1 MGSYPVVLAGY
12 RPLCMS
18 VACCYYIHCRKYISL
33 TAKNIFHCR
42 KHISLPKIYRYFTAK
57 QQKEKNM
64 TECETLKYILSDFKS
79 KLKPRVKC
87 LHPKGYCIIAA
98 ELKGQDSEDTPC
110 RNNRLERKTKLKSW

>member
-57 QQKEKNM
+57 QQKEKKN
-64 TECETLKYILSDFKS
+64 LSSIVMQTTVAYEMSQHD
-79 KLKPRVKC
+79 RM
-87 LHPKGYCIIAA
+87 
-98 ELKGQDSEDTPC
+98 
-110 RNNRLERKTKLKSW
+110 